1 MRLYTLGKNL
11 FNGIF
16 SSGYK
21 LKVEGLEN
29 VPKDDGVL
37 ICSNHISYLDPPLV
51 GCSSNRTVH
60 FMAKAELFEMPL
72 LKKILP
78 KVYAFPVRRGMS
90 DKQALRKGLEL
101 LRNGEAVGLFPEG
114 TRSKNGEI
122 GSGLAGAGFFA
133 MKTDAKVIPCAI
145 IGPFKL
151 FRSVKIVYGRE
162 IDFTELKERKGS
174 AKEATEKIMS
184 EIRKLYE
191 ENKSSR

>member
-1 MRLYTLGKNL
+1 MALYNLGRSL

-16 SSGYK
+16 YGGYRIQ
-21 LKVEGLEN
+21 VEGLEN
-29 VPKDDGVL
+29 VPKEDGVL

-51 GCSSNRTVH
+51 GSSSGRTVH
-60 FMAKAELFEMPL
+60 FMAKAELFEVPI
-72 LKKILP
+72 LKNILP
-78 KVYAFPVRRGMS
+78 KIHAFPVRRGMS

-101 LRNGEAVGLFPEG
+101 LRNGKAVGLFPEG
-114 TRSKNGEI
+114 TRSKTGEI

-151 FRSVKIVYGRE
+151 FRTVKIVYGPE
-162 IDFTELKERKGS
+162 IDFSELKENKAS
-174 AKEATEKIMS
+174 AKDATEKIMA

-191 ENKSSR
+191 ANKS

>member
-1 MRLYTLGKNL
+1 VRLYNLGRSL

-16 SSGYK
+16 TGGYK
-21 LKVEGLEN
+21 IQVEGLEN
-29 VPKDDGVL
+29 VPKEDGVL

-60 FMAKAELFEMPL
+60 FMAKAELFEMPI

-78 KVYAFPVRRGMS
+78 KVHAFPVRRGMS

-101 LRNGEAVGLFPEG
+101 LRNGKAVGLFPEG
-114 TRSKNGEI
+114 TRSKTGDI

-151 FRSVKIVYGRE
+151 FRSVKIVYGPP
-162 IDFTELKERKGS
+162 IDLTELKENKAS
-174 AKEATEKIMS
+174 AKEATEKIME

-191 ENKSSR
+191 ANK